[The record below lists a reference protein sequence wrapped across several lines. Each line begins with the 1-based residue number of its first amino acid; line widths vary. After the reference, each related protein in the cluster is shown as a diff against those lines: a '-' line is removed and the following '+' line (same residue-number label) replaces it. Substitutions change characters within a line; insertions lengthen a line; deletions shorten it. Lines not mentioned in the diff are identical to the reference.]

1 MQNHY
6 LLSDDVFETQF
17 EDCSLNP
24 KLFSHEAHIRLAWIH
39 IKKYGVDRAITN
51 INSQLLNFVVSVRAR
66 DKYNK
71 TVTVAAV
78 KTVYHFMLKSNTDNF
93 KSFILEFPRLN
104 KNFKA
109 LLNSHYSMD
118 LFNYEAAKKQ
128 YIEPDVLPYD

>member
-6 LLSDDVFETQF
+6 LLNDDAFETQF
-17 EDCSLNP
+17 ENCSLNP
-24 KLFSHEAHIRLAWIH
+24 KLFSHVAHLRLAWIH
-39 IKKYGVDRAITN
+39 IKKYGVEMAIMN
-51 INSQLLNFVVSVRAR
+51 IDNQLLKFIESLDAR

-78 KTVYHFMLKSNTDNF
+78 NTVYHFMLKSNADNF

-109 LLNSHYSMD
+109 LLNCHYSMD

>member
-6 LLSDDVFETQF
+6 LLNDDEFETQF

-39 IKKYGVDRAITN
+39 IKKYGVVRAIQN
-51 INSQLLNFVVSVRAR
+51 IDNQLLKFVESLNAR

-78 KTVYHFMLKSNTDNF
+78 KTVYHFMLKSNADNF
-93 KSFILEFPRLN
+93 KKFILEFPRLN
-104 KNFKA
+104 KNFKG
-109 LLNSHYSMD
+109 LLDSHYSMD
-118 LFNYEAAKKQ
+118 LFNYGVAKKQ
-128 YIEPDVLPYD
+128 YIKPDLLPYD